1 MSSFLDNVLV
11 RKVYKNLN
19 IFCQK
24 CHSLPYKQLFLKTV
38 LTDLPKELLTIEEIL
53 VKIDIIWL
61 GFRTKK
67 R

>member
-1 MSSFLDNVLV
+1 MLKGLQQLSP
-11 RKVYKNLN
+11 
-19 IFCQK
+19 IPCQIT
-24 CHSLPYKQLFLKTV
+24 SGSGAGGQLFLKTV